1 MLMSFKHLSLTYQG
15 ELLEQK
21 LKNWQ
26 GDEEQTDDIVI
37 LGIKL

>member
-1 MLMSFKHLSLTYQG
+1 LTYQG
-15 ELLEQK
+15 QLLEQK

-26 GDEEQTDDIVI
+26 GEYDQTDDIIV